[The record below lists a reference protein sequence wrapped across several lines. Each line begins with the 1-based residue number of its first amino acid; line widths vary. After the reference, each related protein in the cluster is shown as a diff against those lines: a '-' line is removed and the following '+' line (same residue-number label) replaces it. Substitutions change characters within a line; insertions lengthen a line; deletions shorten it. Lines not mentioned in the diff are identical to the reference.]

1 MWVQFILSY
10 RRVSGKYLFL
20 NSFFQQS
27 AAGFCLILMAV
38 YWATE
43 AFPIAVTAL
52 LPVMLFPMTGLMTGK
67 DVSKTYINVS
77 HFNGPL

>member
-1 MWVQFILSY
+1 MLS
-10 RRVSGKYLFL
+10 VFT
-20 NSFFQQS
+20 FHFQES
-27 AAGFCLILMAV
+27 AAAFCLILMAV

-52 LPVMLFPMTGLMTGK
+52 LPVMLFPMTGLMSGK

-77 HFNGPL
+77 QLKTYHL

>member
-1 MWVQFILSY
+1 MCLMFM
-10 RRVSGKYLFL
+10 FH
-20 NSFFQQS
+20 FQES
-27 AAGFCLILMAV
+27 AAAFCLILMAV

-52 LPVMLFPMTGLMTGK
+52 LPVMLFPMTGLMSGK

-77 HFNGPL
+77 QLKICNL